1 MISAFGAILLIAAG
15 GYAGFSALE
24 HLRTALRSAET
35 ILDASRDMRTE
46 ILCHRT
52 PLPQLLE
59 RLGARYPR
67 LFPDAENASMLVRE
81 FSFLSVWT
89 ASIRCA
95 ALPKVLEE
103 PLLRFG
109 PARARCAAR
118 KGSCRR
124 SALSVAG
131 PCRGLSSCRSASLV
145 FTFRRLCG
153 KLSAG
158 DNRNMNRKILFFDV
172 DGTIVTSDHVVPES
186 ARAALKKAQSAGHI
200 LIINTGRPF
209 RHIEPQIRAL
219 GFDGYICSIGG
230 HILLDGKDL
239 LYRTIP
245 HTEAAQIRDAG
256 YACGMDMLFESEQG
270 VWMDE
275 RCTSAIARR
284 EFAWLKSIGVP
295 AFTDTAVPDF
305 AFDKFVCWPQACADP
320 ERFERAFSD
329 RLDFIRREHSMRE
342 VILKGLSKAGGMK
355 TVMQYLGFAPK
366 DSFAFGDGPNDLP
379 MLREAGTSVLMGNAP
394 QFLWKE
400 ADYVTAPIT
409 KDGLALA
416 LEHFGLI

>member
-1 MISAFGAILLIAAG
+1 
-15 GYAGFSALE
+15 
-24 HLRTALRSAET
+24 
-35 ILDASRDMRTE
+35 
-46 ILCHRT
+46 
-52 PLPQLLE
+52 
-59 RLGARYPR
+59 
-67 LFPDAENASMLVRE
+67 
-81 FSFLSVWT
+81 
-89 ASIRCA
+89 
-95 ALPKVLEE
+95 
-103 PLLRFG
+103 
-109 PARARCAAR
+109 
-118 KGSCRR
+118 
-124 SALSVAG
+124 
-131 PCRGLSSCRSASLV
+131 
-145 FTFRRLCG
+145 
-153 KLSAG
+153 
-158 DNRNMNRKILFFDV
+158 MNRKILFFDV

-230 HILLDGKDL
+230 HILLGGKDL

-245 HTEAAQIRDAG
+245 HTEAAQIRDVG

-416 LEHFGLI
+416 LEYFGLI